1 MNKRLPNFEQ
11 ADHLMDVWMD
21 GFFHMNKI
29 PRANKSR
36 EESLVSARRHSVSTF
51 VDNWLG

>member
-11 ADHLMDVWMD
+11 ADHFMD
-21 GFFHMNKI
+21 GWIFHLNKI
-29 PRANKSR
+29 PRANNSR
-36 EESLVSARRHSVSTF
+36 QESLVSARRHSVSIF